1 MFSSV
6 IGSLTYSSNILAD
19 LSTKTVEA
27 YDTSFVS
34 SVLLLLILSSL
45 VLTFHNK
52 GTTVHKVLGLL
63 LLSIFVVF
71 L

>member
-1 MFSSV
+1 MFSS
-6 IGSLTYSSNILAD
+6 IISSLTYSSNIITD

-27 YDTSFVS
+27 YDTSFAS
-34 SVLLLLILSSL
+34 SALLLLILSSL
-45 VLTFHNK
+45 VLTFHSK